1 MYLVADLGNTQLK
14 LALFTTKG
22 IQEVKKFDSKIDT
35 SSIFS
40 FLGSLDKKFPC
51 ILSSVVEKDNEIEKF
66 LNKKFKVIYLNTKT
80 KLPIVNVYKTPK
92 TLGQDRLANAAAAAQ
107 EFPKQAV
114 LSIDMGTC
122 IKYDFITKNSEYL
135 GGAIS
140 PGLQMRFQSLNNH
153 TGRLPKVKEKREA
166 SLIGENTEGSILSGV
181 INGIRFEIE
190 GVIEEYKK
198 LHDPLIIVL
207 TGGDHKRFVEEL
219 KYPIFARPNLT
230 LEGLFYILKINENK

>member
-153 TGRLPKVKEKREA
+153 TGRLPKVKEKIEA

-190 GVIEEYKK
+190 GVIEEYRK